1 VSAPVTPAEALV
13 WVAHLL
19 GTEESARLYAYP
31 RSDEQM
37 AEAAELGAIRD
48 HVCAEYL
55 AKTGSRPLQSG
66 SSPMPNLLTILSTQA
81 ALTPELIRKVRR
93 LRDMVRRIDNG
104 KTPMGVWS

>member
-1 VSAPVTPAEALV
+1 V

-55 AKTGSRPLQSG
+55 AKTGGDADGAVWQSAFAKWEQ
-66 SSPMPNLLTILSTQA
+66 SNA
-81 ALTPELIRKVRR
+81 
-93 LRDMVRRIDNG
+93 
-104 KTPMGVWS
+104 